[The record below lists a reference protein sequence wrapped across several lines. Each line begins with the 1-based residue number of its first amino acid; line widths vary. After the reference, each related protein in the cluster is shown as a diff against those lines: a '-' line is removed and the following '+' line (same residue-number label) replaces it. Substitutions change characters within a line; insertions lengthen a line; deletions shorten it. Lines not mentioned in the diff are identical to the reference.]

1 MKSPELQVVDYSP
14 FFFGISEQVES
25 SLSPSIAGDF
35 DEYLKLA
42 LEANDRSIFVCL
54 FNYFAIVMKV
64 YFLLEKAIHFHQR
77 TDKII
82 KVTKA
87 IDQSFD

>member
-1 MKSPELQVVDYSP
+1 
-14 FFFGISEQVES
+14 
-25 SLSPSIAGDF
+25 
-35 DEYLKLA
+35 
-42 LEANDRSIFVCL
+42 
-54 FNYFAIVMKV
+54 MKV

-82 KVTKA
+82 KA